1 MAWKRRGGKRHATP
15 IRDTG
20 SRSARMGFNSAVGTG
35 IPFYFIIYSHMKYTL
50 HLRVLGCSEDMGMS
64 AHDAAAS
71 VDARI
76 DTPVENVSD

>member
-1 MAWKRRGGKRHATP
+1 
-15 IRDTG
+15 
-20 SRSARMGFNSAVGTG
+20 MGLKSVAAHRY
-35 IPFYFIIYSHMKYTL
+35 PFYFIIYSHMKYTL

-64 AHDAAAS
+64 AHDVAAS

>member
-1 MAWKRRGGKRHATP
+1 
-15 IRDTG
+15 
-20 SRSARMGFNSAVGTG
+20 
-35 IPFYFIIYSHMKYTL
+35 MKYTL